1 MKRVFSSNLKFL
13 LNNQFLLSRLLVC
26 LLISVFAS
34 CKEELQPVEVGIIPQ
49 PNSIE
54 LQSGAFEIDENTVI
68 YTGNSND
75 EKNIA
80 LELTNFFSHQ
90 FDLKLTTS
98 NEVQSNCII
107 LKKTSDSGKSG
118 SYKLNVSTQGVV
130 IEGATYQGIFYG
142 VQSLKQLL
150 TPAAKIKKTVLQ
162 YTSVDDEPEFGWRG
176 MMLDVS
182 RHFMSKDSVKKVIDI
197 LAMHKMNK
205 FHWHLVD
212 GIGWRIDIDKYPEL
226 TKKGAWRKVKQD
238 KKPWEDYESTYQNTE
253 GKIYGGYYTKDDIRE
268 IVAYASSKYI
278 DVIPEIEMP
287 GHSDAA
293 TQCYPELLCENAKSG
308 GVYCAGNDHSYEFL
322 ENVLSEVIEL
332 FPYEYIHIGGDEVG
346 KSNWLACSLCQKRMK
361 EEDLK
366 GGEELQSYFV
376 KRMEKFIFSKN
387 RKLMG
392 WDEILEG
399 GLPERAAVMSWRGVQ
414 GGIEA
419 SNAGHDVVMSPG
431 SPCYFDHS
439 QGKSEFEPPSWGG
452 YNNLLKVYDF
462 DPVPEDIK
470 PDMAHHILGG
480 QANLW
485 TEQIPSLAHAQYM
498 MLPRLCALAEA
509 LWTKPTQKD
518 KNQFIKKIDE
528 HFDRLSELGYNY
540 AQSSLS
546 PDYNAAYNKETDSF
560 SLELMNELNLHDIRY
575 TVDGTI
581 PDINSNLYSDP
592 ILYSKPIALYA
603 QTFRNGVKVGF
614 PLIKQFSTQ
623 FSAKCVI
630 DYKYSYNETYS
641 GGGDRALFDNK
652 FAIARGD
659 DPNWQGIKK
668 TDFAITIDLGD
679 VTTLSNISLNFFQ
692 HIAATS
698 VMLPT
703 RVTIQV
709 SEGGEKFNE
718 VFDESLETIE
728 SRDPIIRLIESKFTE
743 RKVGWIK
750 IEGTNRGKLPE
761 WHIRQGDAWVFVDEV
776 SIK

>member
-1 MKRVFSSNLKFL
+1 MRIFLFDLTYPFTLRLIFSKFL
-13 LNNQFLLSRLLVC
+13 VFLFIVIFS
-26 LLISVFAS
+26 S
-34 CKEELQPVEVGIIPQ
+34 CKEALQLVEVGVIPQ

-54 LQSGAFEIDENTVI
+54 LQSGAFEIDENTVVYSGI
-68 YTGNSND
+68 SKD

-80 LELTNFFSHQ
+80 LELTDFFSKQ
-90 FDLKLTTS
+90 FDLKLVTS
-98 NEVQSNCII
+98 NEAQSKGIQ
-107 LKKTSDSGKSG
+107 LKKINNAGTSG
-118 SYKLNVSTQGVV
+118 SYKLNINSQGVV
-130 IEGATYQGIFYG
+130 IEGSTYQGIFYG
-142 VQSLKQLL
+142 VQTLKQLL
-150 TPAAKIKKTVLQ
+150 TPGTKIKKPVLQ
-162 YTSVDDEPEFGWRG
+162 YTTVEDAPEFGWRG

-212 GIGWRIDIDKYPEL
+212 GIGWRIEISKYPEL
-226 TKKGAWRKVKQD
+226 TKRGAWRKVKGD
-238 KKPWEDYESTYQNTE
+238 KKPWEDYESTYQNDE
-253 GKIYGGYYTKDDIRE
+253 GEIYGGFYTKDDIRE
-268 IVAYASSKYI
+268 IVAYAASKYI

-293 TQCYPELLCENAKSG
+293 TQCYSELLCKDAKGG

-322 ENVLSEVIEL
+322 QNILSEVIEL

-346 KSNWLACSLCQKRMK
+346 KGNWLACSLCQKRMK
-361 EEDLK
+361 DEGLK
-366 GGEELQSYFV
+366 DGYELQSYFV
-376 KRMEKFIFSKN
+376 KRMEEFIYSKD

-462 DPVPEDIK
+462 NPVPEDIK
-470 PDMAHHILGG
+470 PEMTKHILGG

-485 TEQIPSLAHAQYM
+485 TEQIPSLKHAQYM
-498 MLPRLCALAEA
+498 MLPRLSALAEA
-509 LWTKPTQKD
+509 LWTMPSQKD
-518 KNQFIKKIDE
+518 KKLFMVKIDE
-528 HFDRLSELGYNY
+528 HFDRLAELGYNY
-540 AQSSLS
+540 ATSSLS
-546 PDYNAAYNKETDSF
+546 PDYNASFNKETESF
-560 SLELMNELNLHDIRY
+560 SLELTNELNLHEIRY
-575 TVDGTI
+575 TIDGTM
-581 PDINSNLYSDP
+581 PDMSTSLYTDP
-592 ILYSKPIALYA
+592 IMYSTPIDLYA

-623 FSAKCVI
+623 FSAKCEI
-630 DYKYSYNETYS
+630 GYKYPYNESYS

-659 DPNWQGIKK
+659 DPNWQGVKK
-668 TDFAITIDLGD
+668 TNFEVAIDLGD

-703 RVTIQV
+703 NIVIQV
-709 SEGGEKFNE
+709 SEDGEEYSE
-718 VFDESLETIE
+718 VLNKRLETIE
-728 SRDPIIRLIESKFTE
+728 SRDPIIKLIESKFTE
-743 RKVGWIK
+743 QKVGWIK
-750 IEGTNRGKLPE
+750 IEATNRGKLPE
-761 WHIRQGDAWVFVDEV
+761 WHIRQGDAWVFVDEI